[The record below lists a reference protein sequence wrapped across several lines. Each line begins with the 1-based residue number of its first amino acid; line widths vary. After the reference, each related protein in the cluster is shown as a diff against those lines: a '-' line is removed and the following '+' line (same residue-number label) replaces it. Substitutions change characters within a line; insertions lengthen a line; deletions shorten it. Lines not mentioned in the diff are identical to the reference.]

1 VSRRYKE
8 LKKVNTKRIKWINGK
23 RN

>member
-8 LKKVNTKRIKWINGK
+8 LKKLNTKRIKWINGK